1 MKRFPNHQLET
12 KVFNRIIKEQFL
24 RILNTDVDMKN
35 FETADTDTDMTFYD
49 FGVIQTEIDS
59 GSRYGEYV

>member
-1 MKRFPNHQLET
+1 
-12 KVFNRIIKEQFL
+12 
-24 RILNTDVDMKN
+24 MKN

-59 GSRYGEYV
+59 GSRYGEYVQLERAIGKRSWEVLSWKREVGKF